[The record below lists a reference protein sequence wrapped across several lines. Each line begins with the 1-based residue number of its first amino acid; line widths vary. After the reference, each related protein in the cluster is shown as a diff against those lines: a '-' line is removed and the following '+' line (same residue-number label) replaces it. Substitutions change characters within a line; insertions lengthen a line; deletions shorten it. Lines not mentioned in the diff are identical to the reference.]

1 MKLTETQLRKQIRNI
16 LHELL
21 GAKSKDGSTLQRA
34 FGGGGGGSG
43 GGGGGGGGYYD
54 GDDLDYDMWA
64 MDSDDD
70 GDDDGGDGGD

>member
-21 GAKSKDGSTLQRA
+21 GAKSKGGSTLQRA
-34 FGGGGGGSG
+34 FGGGGGGS
-43 GGGGGGGGYYD
+43 GGGGGGGYYD

>member
-43 GGGGGGGGYYD
+43 GGGGGGYYD